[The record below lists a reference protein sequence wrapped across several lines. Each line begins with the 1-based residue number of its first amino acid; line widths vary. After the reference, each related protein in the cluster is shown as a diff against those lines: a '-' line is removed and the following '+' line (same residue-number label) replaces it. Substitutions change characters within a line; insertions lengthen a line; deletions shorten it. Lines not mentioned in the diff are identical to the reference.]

1 MWLHPEGPEAN
12 DTLASGRN
20 VSGQLPRRSPHRGNV
35 CKQGRAREP
44 GVVLHTERQL
54 TFVVEKHKLKEP
66 NKIR

>member
-1 MWLHPEGPEAN
+1 MRLHPEGLEAN

-20 VSGQLPRRSPHRGNV
+20 VSGHLPRRSPHRGNV
-35 CKQGRAREP
+35 WKEERAREP

-54 TFVVEKHKLKEP
+54 TFVVEKYKLKEP